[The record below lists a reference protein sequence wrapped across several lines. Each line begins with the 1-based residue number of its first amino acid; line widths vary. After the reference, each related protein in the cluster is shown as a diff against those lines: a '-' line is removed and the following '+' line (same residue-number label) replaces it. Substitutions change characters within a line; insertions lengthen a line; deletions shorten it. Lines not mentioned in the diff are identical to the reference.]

1 MSLQMMPNYRMRNA
15 TFYIINQKI
24 HPTFIQ
30 DFFFQITKFCFYKK
44 DAIHGVEN
52 RISYGELPGNVNS
65 NFFRKRSIRPQHH
78 ILKLRHFCWRTTIS
92 LLWFINCILLSATN
106 IYSTKFYFDKVAAV
120 VGLCCNHWSV
130 SLTLGVA
137 FIMQLNND
145 RESLSKQNPS
155 GIYLLSFLKNQS
167 LEENQYT
174 CTKYIVFK
182 EKMSNTANI
191 YVADQPQQT

>member
-1 MSLQMMPNYRMRNA
+1 MRHFTSL
-15 TFYIINQKI
+15 IKKI

-30 DFFFQITKFCFYKK
+30 DFFFQITKFCFLQKRCNSWGGKQNILRRTARKCKFQFLQKK
-44 DAIHGVEN
+44 KHQTVASYIKIKTLLLEN
-52 RISYGELPGNVNS
+52 NHFSLFSSLSIVSYYQ
-65 NFFRKRSIRPQHH
+65 PQ
-78 ILKLRHFCWRTTIS
+78 
-92 LLWFINCILLSATN
+92 N
-106 IYSTKFYFDKVAAV
+106 IYSTKFYSDKVADV

-145 RESLSKQNPS
+145 RENLSKQNPS
-155 GIYLLSFLKNQS
+155 GIYLLSFLKNRS

>member
-1 MSLQMMPNYRMRNA
+1 MRHIISLI
-15 TFYIINQKI
+15 TKI
-24 HPTFIQ
+24 HQTFIQ
-30 DFFFQITKFCFYKK
+30 DFFFQITKFCFLQKRCNSWGGKQNILQRTARKCKFQFLEKK
-44 DAIHGVEN
+44 KHQTVASYIKIKTLLLEN
-52 RISYGELPGNVNS
+52 NHFSLFSSLSIVSYYQ
-65 NFFRKRSIRPQHH
+65 PQ
-78 ILKLRHFCWRTTIS
+78 
-92 LLWFINCILLSATN
+92 N
-106 IYSTKFYFDKVAAV
+106 IYSTKFYSDKFVPSV

-191 YVADQPQQT
+191 YVADQPHQT

>member
-1 MSLQMMPNYRMRNA
+1 MRH
-15 TFYIINQKI
+15 IITLITKI
-24 HPTFIQ
+24 HQTFIQ
-30 DFFFQITKFCFYKK
+30 DFFFLDNKILFLQKRCNSWGGKENIQRRTVRKCKFKFLQKK
-44 DAIHGVEN
+44 KHQTVASYIKIKTLLLEN
-52 RISYGELPGNVNS
+52 NHFSSSLSIVSYYQ
-65 NFFRKRSIRPQHH
+65 PQ
-78 ILKLRHFCWRTTIS
+78 
-92 LLWFINCILLSATN
+92 N
-106 IYSTKFYFDKVAAV
+106 IYSTKFYSDKVDAV
-120 VGLCCNHWSV
+120 VGLCSNHWSV

-145 RESLSKQNPS
+145 RENLSKQNPS

-191 YVADQPQQT
+191 YVADQPHQT

>member
-1 MSLQMMPNYRMRNA
+1 MRHFISL
-15 TFYIINQKI
+15 IKKI

-44 DAIHGVEN
+44 DAIRGVEK
-52 RISYGELPGNVNS
+52 RISNGELSGNVNS

-78 ILKLRHFCWRTTIS
+78 ILKLRHFCQRTTIS
-92 LLWFINCILLSATN
+92 LFSSLSIVSYYQPQN
-106 IYSTKFYFDKVAAV
+106 IYSTKFYSDKFVPSV

-191 YVADQPQQT
+191 YVADQPHQT